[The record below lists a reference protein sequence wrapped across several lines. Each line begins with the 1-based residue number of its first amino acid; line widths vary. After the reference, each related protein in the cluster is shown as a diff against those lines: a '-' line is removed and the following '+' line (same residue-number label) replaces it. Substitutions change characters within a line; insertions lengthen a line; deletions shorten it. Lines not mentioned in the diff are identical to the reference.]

1 MSMKIPVLGSA
12 FGILVAAFIGAVQAR
27 DDGRYS
33 LSPLKPW
40 FDSLR
45 SGKGRAVRTRMVS
58 LFRTRIGNP
67 RLCRGRR
74 GALREQTDRQRGLRL
89 SSARLPSTQHG

>member
-12 FGILVAAFIGAVQAR
+12 FGILAAAFIGAVQAR

-40 FDSLR
+40 FDGLR
-45 SGKGRAVRTRMVS
+45 VRQGTVLFGCGWFRSFGPGLGIQEWPLPRTR
-58 LFRTRIGNP
+58 
-67 RLCRGRR
+67 
-74 GALREQTDRQRGLRL
+74 
-89 SSARLPSTQHG
+89 

>member
-12 FGILVAAFIGAVQAR
+12 FGILVAAFISAVQAR

-40 FDSLR
+40 FDCLR
-45 SGKGRAVRTRMVS
+45 WQGTVLFGCGWFRSFGPGLGIQERPLPRTR
-58 LFRTRIGNP
+58 
-67 RLCRGRR
+67 
-74 GALREQTDRQRGLRL
+74 RQ
-89 SSARLPSTQHG
+89 